1 MVNGTSEAVGASRI
15 ARVDFGRRIVLEHRV
30 NLVNA
35 RDLLG
40 PAIREHFAIPFVNTR
55 IFPTLVGDRFV
66 GPSAVRSVVMAMQE
80 VKAPVAFEVAQ
91 TEMKYCNVSPE
102 AMVRH
107 VTEEVAK
114 AKLDYPI
121 VIHFDHGAD
130 TKKMLANVAAGFTS
144 IAYDG
149 GKSGNPLT
157 MGHLSAVGVDADKLL
172 KDLFTAKVIKKD
184 GAIKPTR
191 DFAKFNED
199 LDRESIE
206 YTAVQRQQVF
216 EVLQR
221 IERENWGILIRN
233 AQEWVQHAHPRGISV
248 EGEME
253 TIGGQMAT
261 DPVKAVDF
269 LSKTGVDILVV
280 AFLENEH
287 GAVKGASKLD
297 EGLLQE
303 VRRIT
308 PEDVALNLHGGSGYT
323 YPDMGR
329 AVELGIS
336 KLNYATEVMR
346 RMLEGTPFEQQLIA
360 LAQVEKEEAAK
371 AKGKE
376 AEKIGN
382 VKDARDAL
390 KTLFTQP
397 EWVHMGADLQR
408 KMEEAGAAEIVRVS
422 RATGNINT
430 IKYYQI

>member
-1 MVNGTSEAVGASRI
+1 
-15 ARVDFGRRIVLEHRV
+15 
-30 NLVNA
+30 
-35 RDLLG
+35 
-40 PAIREHFAIPFVNTR
+40 
-55 IFPTLVGDRFV
+55 
-66 GPSAVRSVVMAMQE
+66 
-80 VKAPVAFEVAQ
+80 
-91 TEMKYCNVSPE
+91 
-102 AMVRH
+102 
-107 VTEEVAK
+107 
-114 AKLDYPI
+114 
-121 VIHFDHGAD
+121 
-130 TKKMLANVAAGFTS
+130 
-144 IAYDG
+144 
-149 GKSGNPLT
+149 
-157 MGHLSAVGVDADKLL
+157 
-172 KDLFTAKVIKKD
+172 
-184 GAIKPTR
+184 
-191 DFAKFNED
+191 
-199 LDRESIE
+199 
-206 YTAVQRQQVF
+206 VQRQQVF